1 MVYDR
6 VLGLTVGPTG
16 TPFVESAGIAATAT
30 ETKAFPGDRD
40 LATGALRGGPAPR
53 PPTEETA
60 VHRDRPRTAGQIVEL
75 WTNTST
81 RRDPGETTH
90 AGRLRLETRV
100 RRDAA
105 YEQPPRRMS

>member
-16 TPFVESAGIAATAT
+16 TPFVESAGIAVMAT

-75 WTNTST
+75 WTNTIT

-105 YEQPPRRMS
+105 YEPPARLKP